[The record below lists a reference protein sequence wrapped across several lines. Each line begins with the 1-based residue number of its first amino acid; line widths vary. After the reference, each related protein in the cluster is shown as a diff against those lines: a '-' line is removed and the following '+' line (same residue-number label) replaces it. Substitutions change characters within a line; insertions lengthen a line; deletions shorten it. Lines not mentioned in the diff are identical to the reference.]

1 MGLTIV
7 NTDVTDITHTTHKE
21 TQMLIYFEE
30 MIATARMHDDP
41 DEYLR
46 HKLWSFINHGKHIAQ
61 HHDDMNRIEDKAGWE
76 IRSHHDL
83 IDDLL
88 NELER
93 TGDEALELMR
103 HASIKERMLK

>member
-46 HKLWSFINHGKHIAQ
+46 AKLWSFINHGKHISQ
-61 HHDDMNRIEDKAGWE
+61 HLDDHHTFKGAAGWE

>member
-1 MGLTIV
+1 
-7 NTDVTDITHTTHKE
+7 
-21 TQMLIYFEE
+21 MLIYFEE

-61 HHDDMNRIEDKAGWE
+61 HHDDMSRKAGVSLDMLL
-76 IRSHHDL
+76 SHHDL
-83 IDDLL
+83 IADLL
-88 NELER
+88 NGLER

-103 HASIKERMLK
+103 HSSIKERMFK

>member
-1 MGLTIV
+1 
-7 NTDVTDITHTTHKE
+7 
-21 TQMLIYFEE
+21 MLIYFEE

-61 HHDDMNRIEDKAGWE
+61 HHDDMSRKAAKSMSRLTPP
-76 IRSHHDL
+76 RSHHDL

-88 NELER
+88 NGLER

-103 HASIKERMLK
+103 HSSIKERMFK

>member
-1 MGLTIV
+1 
-7 NTDVTDITHTTHKE
+7 
-21 TQMLIYFEE
+21 MLIYFEE

-61 HHDDMNRIEDKAGWE
+61 HHDDMTGRRLLSPPISTVIKIEAGLKV
-76 IRSHHDL
+76 RSHQDL
-83 IDDLL
+83 IADLL
-88 NELER
+88 NGLER

-103 HASIKERMLK
+103 HSSIKERMFK